1 MNLPEEIMLKIY
13 KYKHELEFIDVLRE
27 LMFNELCFR
36 NFNNMPL
43 SVVLLNFP
51 LFVRNNYF

>member
-1 MNLPEEIMLKIY
+1 MNLPEEIILKIY

-36 NFNNMPL
+36 RFNNMPL